1 MTLFYEFCCSL
12 FPLSAWESLRLCKL
26 AEHHSIPV
34 LYPLLIMLSLFCP
47 TLIQTTCL
55 SWKSDIFNQ
64 WLCLQHSSHCVWLE
78 PGVVQWS
85 VTSVWMGNVEP
96 ISWKDRSWNCLLG
109 HMIKSHSLLSANQTS
124 CRLVGQ
130 TLNRFFFCLHC
141 GHFASLT
148 CELLQKIA
156 EFLLLADCFKILSN
170 TCQNEVFV
178 ILYYDKFFEVLFRA
192 FIL

>member
-1 MTLFYEFCCSL
+1 
-12 FPLSAWESLRLCKL
+12 
-26 AEHHSIPV
+26 
-34 LYPLLIMLSLFCP
+34 MLSLFCP

-78 PGVVQWS
+78 PRLVQWS

-130 TLNRFFFCLHC
+130 TLNRFFFSALHC

-156 EFLLLADCFKILSN
+156 EFDCLLAALKILPN
-170 TCQNEVFV
+170 TCCQNEIFV
-178 ILYYDKFFEVLFRA
+178 ILYYDKFFEVLFGA